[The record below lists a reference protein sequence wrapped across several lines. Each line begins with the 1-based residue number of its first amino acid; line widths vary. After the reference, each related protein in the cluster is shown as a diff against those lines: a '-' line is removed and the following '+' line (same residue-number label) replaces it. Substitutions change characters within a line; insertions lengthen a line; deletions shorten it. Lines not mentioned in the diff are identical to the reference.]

1 MIHGQLHIL
10 ILPSIKKKRKEKKKK
25 DNCVSRRNFF
35 VWPKRISEEKGE
47 MMTKIYHRPQEVS
60 LWLKED

>member
-25 DNCVSRRNFF
+25 TTALA
-35 VWPKRISEEKGE
+35 EE
-47 MMTKIYHRPQEVS
+47 IFLFDQ
-60 LWLKED
+60 KELVRKKEK